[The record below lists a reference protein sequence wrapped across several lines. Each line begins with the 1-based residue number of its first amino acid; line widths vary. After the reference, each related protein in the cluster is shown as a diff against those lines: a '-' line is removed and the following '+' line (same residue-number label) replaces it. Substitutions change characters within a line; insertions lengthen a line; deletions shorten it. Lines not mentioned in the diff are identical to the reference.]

1 MEVSVHS
8 GSRIIEYL
16 ARHSKLCNQSD
27 SRVELTH
34 SEAEADEV
42 ALLSTL
48 LEELDVI
55 LLALRFGDVATW
67 EAAIDCGAC

>member
-8 GSRIIEYL
+8 GSRIIDYL

-27 SRVELTH
+27 SQVELTRT
-34 SEAEADEV
+34 EAEADEV
-42 ALLSTL
+42 ALSAL